1 VVPVR
6 SEADTGHTP
15 GRKAE
20 QPPAPSP
27 GGGGPRLLLW
37 FVVVAWLLAAGLL
50 SPFQAKLQNVTS
62 NDAAAFLPASAP
74 SAQVSR
80 LLAQRF
86 PDGDTLPALVVQRRA
101 GGLTAADRRALLA
114 QTARL
119 DAVPG
124 TRTPTAPFTADGRPV
139 PGLVSADG
147 SVAVTVVPVT
157 ATGGHQVRDTV
168 DAVRAALSPPSGVR
182 TYVSGPAGISADAI
196 AIFSDVD
203 FRLLAATA
211 ALVLLLLLVVYRSP
225 LLAVVPL
232 VVVGFAY
239 VLAAGIVYALAAHA
253 GLLINSQATSLML
266 ILMFGAGTDYCLLM
280 TARYQEEL
288 AADPAAWPALRR
300 AVRRVWPTIF
310 FSGLTVMASLSALFA
325 ARLGSTRVL
334 GPAGLIGTA
343 CVLLSTFTL
352 MPALLVLLGHRALL
366 RRTAASSRPAT
377 GPVRRAWERTAGA
390 VLRRPW
396 WATAATLLFFA
407 VGATGVSRAVDD
419 MSLLHAFREPT
430 SSAAGYRVLA
440 DAFPAG
446 TAAPLTVVVERA
458 DGPLRTAD
466 LTGAAALVRTV
477 PDIAS
482 AAPQPVRSTDGRAG
496 RLQVVLD
503 TDPYDATGLDR
514 VAGIRHALSSGL
526 PSGVRAVVG
535 GDPAVQLD
543 TKQAADRDLRVLV
556 PLILAIIMVVLVAL
570 LRAVVAPLYLIAT
583 VIVSFFGAFG
593 ISLYVFRDLL
603 GQHGVNPVE
612 PTFAFLFLVA
622 LGVDYNIFLM
632 ARVREDA
639 RTHDTRTAVR
649 TALLSTGSVIT
660 SAGLVLAGTFSVLM
674 ILPLVMLFQ
683 LGFTVA
689 LGVLLDTVLV
699 RVVLV
704 PAITYL
710 LGEKAWWPARRTA
723 PTTVPAPPSPLRPR
737 RSRPRP

>member
-1 VVPVR
+1 M
-6 SEADTGHTP
+6 A
-15 GRKAE
+15 
-20 QPPAPSP
+20 
-27 GGGGPRLLLW
+27 
-37 FVVVAWLLAAGLL
+37 AWLLLAGML
-50 SPFQAKLQNVTS
+50 SPFQGKLQNVTS
-62 NDAAAFLPASAP
+62 NSAAAFLPDSAP
-74 SAQVSR
+74 SAEVSR
-80 LLAQRF
+80 FLKDRF
-86 PDGDTLPALVVQRRA
+86 PDGDTRPALVVQHRP
-101 GGLTAADRRALLA
+101 GGLTAADREAVRADA
-114 QTARL
+114 ARL
-119 DAVPG
+119 AAVPG
-124 TRTPTAPFTADGRPV
+124 TQRPVAPFTPDGRPV
-139 PGLVSADG
+139 RGLVSADG

-157 ATGGHQVRDTV
+157 STGGKKVRETV
-168 DAVRAALSPPSGVR
+168 DALRDALHPPSGLTTDV
-182 TYVSGPAGISADAI
+182 TGPAGISADAI

-211 ALVLLLLLVVYRSP
+211 VLVLVLLLIVYRSP

-232 VVVGFAY
+232 VVVSFAY

-288 AADPAAWPALRR
+288 LADPSAPWPALRR
-300 AVRRVWPTIF
+300 AVRRVWPTVF

-325 ARLGSTRVL
+325 ADLGSTRVL
-334 GPAGLIGTA
+334 GPVGIIGTA
-343 CVLLSTFTL
+343 SVLLSTFTL
-352 MPALLVLLGHRALL
+352 MPALLALIGPRALL
-366 RRTAASSRPAT
+366 RRAKAAGERRETSGAV
-377 GPVRRAWERTAGA
+377 GRAWERTVRA
-390 VLRRPW
+390 VFRRPW

-407 VGATGVSRAVDD
+407 AGATGLTRSVDD

-430 SSAAGYRVLA
+430 SSAAGYRTLS

-458 DGPLRTAD
+458 DGPLAAAD
-466 LTGAAALVRTV
+466 LDGAAARVRSV
-477 PDIAS
+477 PDVAS
-482 AAPQPVRSTDGRAG
+482 VAPQPVRSEDGRAG

-503 TDPYDATGLDR
+503 TDPYDAKGLDR
-514 VAGIRHALSSGL
+514 VADVRHALSSGL

-543 TKQAADRDLRVLV
+543 TKHAADHDLRILV
-556 PLILAIIMVVLVAL
+556 PLVLAIILLVLVAL

-583 VIVSFFGAFG
+583 VVVSFFGALG
-593 ISLYVFRDLL
+593 ISMYVFRDLL
-603 GQHGVNPVE
+603 GQHGVNPVM

-660 SAGLVLAGTFSVLM
+660 SAGLVLAGTFSILM

-704 PAITYL
+704 PAVTYL
-710 LGEKAWWPARRTA
+710 LGERAWWPARRTGPAAAA
-723 PTTVPAPPSPLRPR
+723 PAGPDPAD
-737 RSRPRP
+737 

>member
-1 VVPVR
+1 MR
-6 SEADTGHTP
+6 SEAKA
-15 GRKAE
+15 GRRRSKPNRNTA
-20 QPPAPSP
+20 PPAPPSSVAR
-27 GGGGPRLLLW
+27 PRLLLW
-37 FVVVAWLLAAGLL
+37 LVVAGWLLLAGLL
-50 SPFQAKLQNVTS
+50 SPFQGKLQSVTS
-62 NDAAAFLPASAP
+62 NNAAAFLPDSAP
-74 SAQVSR
+74 SAEVSR
-80 LLAQRF
+80 FLKDRF
-86 PDGDTLPALVVQRRA
+86 PDGDTRPALVVQRRP
-101 GGLTAADRRALLA
+101 GGLTAADRGAVVA
-114 QTARL
+114 EAARL
-119 DAVPG
+119 RTVPG
-124 TRTPTAPFTADGRPV
+124 TQPPVAPFTADGRPV

-157 ATGGHQVRDTV
+157 ATGGKKVRETV
-168 DAVRAALSPPSGVR
+168 DALRDALHPPSGV
-182 TYVSGPAGISADAI
+182 TTDVTGPAGISADAI

-211 ALVLLLLLVVYRSP
+211 VLVLVLLLIVYRSP
-225 LLAVVPL
+225 LLAFIPL
-232 VVVGFAY
+232 VVVSFAY
-239 VLAAGIVYALAAHA
+239 VLAAGVVYALAAHA

-288 AADPAAWPALRR
+288 AADPSAAWPALRR
-300 AVRRVWPTIF
+300 AVRRVWPTVF

-325 ARLGSTRVL
+325 ADLGSTRVL
-334 GPAGLIGTA
+334 GPVGIIGTA
-343 CVLLSTFTL
+343 SVLLSTFTL
-352 MPALLVLLGHRALL
+352 MPALLALIGPRALL
-366 RRTAASSRPAT
+366 RRARAAGDRPRNAGAVGRT
-377 GPVRRAWERTAGA
+377 WERTARA
-390 VLRRPW
+390 VFRRPW

-407 VGATGVSRAVDD
+407 AGATGLTRSVDD

-430 SSAAGYRVLA
+430 SSADGYRTLS

-458 DGPLRTAD
+458 DGPLSGAD
-466 LTGAAALVRTV
+466 LAGTAARVRSV

-482 AAPQPVRSTDGRAG
+482 VAPQPVRSEDGRAG

-503 TDPYDATGLDR
+503 TDPYDAKGLDR
-514 VAGIRHALSSGL
+514 VADVRHALSSGL

-543 TKQAADRDLRVLV
+543 TKHAADRDLRILV
-556 PLILAIIMVVLVAL
+556 PLILAIIMLVLVVL

-583 VIVSFFGAFG
+583 VVVSFFGALG
-593 ISLYVFRDLL
+593 ISMYVFRDLL
-603 GQHGVNPVE
+603 GQHGVNPVM

-639 RTHDTRTAVR
+639 RAHDTRTAVR

-660 SAGLVLAGTFSVLM
+660 SAGLVLAGTFSILM

-704 PAITYL
+704 PAVTWL

-723 PTTVPAPPSPLRPR
+723 TTVVPDPAD
-737 RSRPRP
+737 

>member
-1 VVPVR
+1 MR
-6 SEADTGHTP
+6 SEAKA
-15 GRKAE
+15 GRRSSRPHRNTA
-20 QPPAPSP
+20 PPAPPSSRAR
-27 GGGGPRLLLW
+27 PRLLLW
-37 FVVVAWLLAAGLL
+37 LVVAGWLLLAGLL
-50 SPFQAKLQNVTS
+50 SPFQGKLQSVTS
-62 NDAAAFLPASAP
+62 NNAAAFLPGSAP
-74 SAQVSR
+74 SAEVSR
-80 LLAQRF
+80 FLKDRF
-86 PDGDTLPALVVQRRA
+86 PDGDTRPALVVQRRP
-101 GGLTAADRRALLA
+101 GGLTAADRGAVVA
-114 QTARL
+114 EAARL
-119 DAVPG
+119 RTVPG
-124 TRTPTAPFTADGRPV
+124 TQPPVAPFTADGRPV

-157 ATGGHQVRDTV
+157 ATGGKKVRETV
-168 DAVRAALSPPSGVR
+168 DALRDALHPPSGV
-182 TYVSGPAGISADAI
+182 TTDVTGPAGISADAI

-211 ALVLLLLLVVYRSP
+211 VLVLVLLLIVYRSP
-225 LLAVVPL
+225 LLAFVPL
-232 VVVGFAY
+232 VVVSFAY
-239 VLAAGIVYALAAHA
+239 VLAAGVVYALAAHA

-288 AADPAAWPALRR
+288 TADPSAPWPALRR
-300 AVRRVWPTIF
+300 AVRRVWPTVF

-325 ARLGSTRVL
+325 ADLGSTRVL
-334 GPAGLIGTA
+334 GPVGIIGTA
-343 CVLLSTFTL
+343 SVLLSTFTL
-352 MPALLVLLGHRALL
+352 MPALLALIGPRALL
-366 RRTAASSRPAT
+366 RRAARTAAERPRNA
-377 GPVRRAWERTAGA
+377 GAVGRAWERTARA
-390 VLRRPW
+390 VFRRPW

-407 VGATGVSRAVDD
+407 AGATGLTRSVDD

-430 SSAAGYRVLA
+430 SSADGYRTLS

-458 DGPLRTAD
+458 DGPLSGAD
-466 LTGAAALVRTV
+466 LAGAAARVRSV

-482 AAPQPVRSTDGRAG
+482 VAPQPVRSEDGRAG

-503 TDPYDATGLDR
+503 TDPYDAKGLDR
-514 VAGIRHALSSGL
+514 VADVRHALSSGL

-543 TKQAADRDLRVLV
+543 TKRAADRDLRILV
-556 PLILAIIMVVLVAL
+556 PLILAIIMLVLVAL
-570 LRAVVAPLYLIAT
+570 LRAVIAPLYLIAT
-583 VIVSFFGAFG
+583 VVVSFFGALG
-593 ISLYVFRDLL
+593 ISMYVFRDLL
-603 GQHGVNPVE
+603 GQHGVNPVM

-639 RTHDTRTAVR
+639 RAHDTRTAVR

-660 SAGLVLAGTFSVLM
+660 SAGLVLAGTFSILM

-704 PAITYL
+704 PAVTWL

-723 PTTVPAPPSPLRPR
+723 TTVVPDPAD
-737 RSRPRP
+737 

>member
-1 VVPVR
+1 MR
-6 SEADTGHTP
+6 SEARP
-15 GRKAE
+15 GRQRSNPNRNTA
-20 QPPAPSP
+20 PPAPPSSRAR
-27 GGGGPRLLLW
+27 PRLLLW
-37 FVVVAWLLAAGLL
+37 LVVAGWLLLAGLL
-50 SPFQAKLQNVTS
+50 SPFQGKLQNVTS
-62 NDAAAFLPASAP
+62 NNAAAFLPDSAP
-74 SAQVSR
+74 SAEVSR
-80 LLAQRF
+80 FLKDRF
-86 PDGDTLPALVVQRRA
+86 PDGDTRPALVVQRRP
-101 GGLTAADRRALLA
+101 GGLTPADREAVRADA
-114 QTARL
+114 ARL
-119 DAVPG
+119 RAVPG
-124 TRTPTAPFTADGRPV
+124 TQPPVAPFTDRGQPV
-139 PGLVSADG
+139 KGLVSADG

-157 ATGGHQVRDTV
+157 ATGGKKVRQTV
-168 DAVRAALSPPSGVR
+168 DALRDAVHPPSGV
-182 TYVSGPAGISADAI
+182 TTEFTGPAGISADAI

-203 FRLLAATA
+203 FRLLGATA
-211 ALVLLLLLVVYRSP
+211 VLVLVLLLIVYRSA
-225 LLAVVPL
+225 LLAFVPL
-232 VVVGFAY
+232 VVVSFAY

-288 AADPAAWPALRR
+288 TADPSAPWPALRR
-300 AVRRVWPTIF
+300 AVRRVWPTVF

-325 ARLGSTRVL
+325 ADLGSTRVL
-334 GPAGLIGTA
+334 GPVGIIGTA
-343 CVLLSTFTL
+343 SVLLSTFTL
-352 MPALLVLLGHRALL
+352 MPALLALIGPKALL
-366 RRTAASSRPAT
+366 RR
-377 GPVRRAWERTAGA
+377 VRARQEKAGAGAVGRAWERTARA
-390 VLRRPW
+390 VFRRPW

-407 VGATGVSRAVDD
+407 AGATGLTRSVDD

-430 SSAAGYRVLA
+430 SSAAGYRALS

-458 DGPLRTAD
+458 DGPLSGAD
-466 LTGAAALVRTV
+466 LAGAAARVRSV
-477 PDIAS
+477 PDVAS
-482 AAPQPVRSTDGRAG
+482 VAPQPVRSEDGRAG

-503 TDPYDATGLDR
+503 TDPYDAKGLDR
-514 VAGIRHALSSGL
+514 VADVRHALSSGL
-526 PSGVRAVVG
+526 PPGVRAVVG

-543 TKQAADRDLRVLV
+543 TKHAADRDLRILV
-556 PLILAIIMVVLVAL
+556 PLILAIIMLVLVAL

-583 VIVSFFGAFG
+583 VVVSFFGALG
-593 ISLYVFRDLL
+593 ISMYVFRDLL
-603 GQHGVNPVE
+603 GQHGVNPVM

-639 RTHDTRTAVR
+639 RARDTRTAVR

-660 SAGLVLAGTFSVLM
+660 SAGLVLAGTFSILM

-704 PAITYL
+704 PALTYL

-723 PTTVPAPPSPLRPR
+723 PAAAAGPDPAD
-737 RSRPRP
+737 

>member
-1 VVPVR
+1 MR
-6 SEADTGHTP
+6 SEAKA
-15 GRKAE
+15 GRQRSRSDRGTE
-20 QPPAPSP
+20 PPAPPSS
-27 GGGGPRLLLW
+27 GARPRLLLW
-37 FVVVAWLLAAGLL
+37 LVVAGWLLLAGVL
-50 SPFQAKLQNVTS
+50 SPFQGKLQSVTS
-62 NDAAAFLPASAP
+62 NNAAAFLPGSAP
-74 SAQVSR
+74 SAEVSR
-80 LLAQRF
+80 FLKDRF
-86 PDGDTLPALVVQRRA
+86 PDGDTRPALVVRHRP
-101 GGLTAADRRALLA
+101 GGLTAADRGAVVA
-114 QTARL
+114 EAARL
-119 DAVPG
+119 HAVPG
-124 TRTPTAPFTADGRPV
+124 TRTPVAPFTADGRPV

-157 ATGGHQVRDTV
+157 ATGGKKVRETV
-168 DAVRAALSPPSGVR
+168 DALRDALHPPSGV
-182 TYVSGPAGISADAI
+182 TTDVTGPAGISADAI

-211 ALVLLLLLVVYRSP
+211 VLVLVLLLIVYRSP
-225 LLAVVPL
+225 LLAFVPL
-232 VVVGFAY
+232 VVVSFAY

-288 AADPAAWPALRR
+288 AADPSAAWPALRR
-300 AVRRVWPTIF
+300 AVRRVWPTVF

-325 ARLGSTRVL
+325 ADLGSTRVL
-334 GPAGLIGTA
+334 GPVGIIGTA
-343 CVLLSTFTL
+343 SVLLSTFTL
-352 MPALLVLLGHRALL
+352 MPALLALIGPRALL
-366 RRTAASSRPAT
+366 RRAARAT
-377 GPVRRAWERTAGA
+377 GEGPRKAGAVGRTWERTARA
-390 VLRRPW
+390 VFRRPW

-407 VGATGVSRAVDD
+407 AGATGLTRSVDD

-430 SSAAGYRVLA
+430 SSADGYRTLS

-446 TAAPLTVVVERA
+446 TAAPLTVVVERT
-458 DGPLRTAD
+458 DGPLSGAD
-466 LTGAAALVRTV
+466 LAGAADRVRSV

-482 AAPQPVRSTDGRAG
+482 VAPQPVRSEDGRAG

-503 TDPYDATGLDR
+503 TDPYDAKGLDR
-514 VAGIRHALSSGL
+514 VADVRHTLSSGL
-526 PSGVRAVVG
+526 PSGVRALVG

-543 TKQAADRDLRVLV
+543 TKHAADRDLRILV
-556 PLILAIIMVVLVAL
+556 PLILAIIMLVLVAL
-570 LRAVVAPLYLIAT
+570 LRAVIAPLYLIAT
-583 VIVSFFGAFG
+583 VVVSFFGALG
-593 ISLYVFRDLL
+593 ISMYVFRDLL
-603 GQHGVNPVE
+603 GQHGVNPVM

-639 RTHDTRTAVR
+639 RAHDTRTAVR

-660 SAGLVLAGTFSVLM
+660 SAGLVLAGTFSILM

-704 PAITYL
+704 PAVTWL

-723 PTTVPAPPSPLRPR
+723 TVGPDPAD
-737 RSRPRP
+737 

>member
-1 VVPVR
+1 MR
-6 SEADTGHTP
+6 SEAKPGETP
-15 GRKAE
+15 NRNTAR
-20 QPPAPSP
+20 PAPPS
-27 GGGGPRLLLW
+27 GTRPRLLLW
-37 FVVVAWLLAAGLL
+37 LVVAGWLVLAGLL
-50 SPFQAKLQNVTS
+50 SPFQSKLPNVTS
-62 NDAAAFLPASAP
+62 NNAAAFLPDSAP
-74 SAQVSR
+74 SAEVSR
-80 LLAQRF
+80 LLADRF
-86 PDGDTLPALVVQRRA
+86 PDGDTRPALVVHRRP
-101 GGLTAADRRALLA
+101 GGLTADDRRAVLDDA
-114 QTARL
+114 ARL
-119 DAVPG
+119 RAVPG
-124 TRTPTAPFTADGRPV
+124 TRTPTAPFTPDGRPV
-139 PGLVSADG
+139 RGLVSADN

-157 ATGGHQVRDTV
+157 ATGGKKVRDTV
-168 DAVRAALSPPSGVR
+168 DALRDAVHPPSGV
-182 TYVSGPAGISADAI
+182 TTNITGPAGISADAV

-211 ALVLLLLLVVYRSP
+211 VLVLVLLLIVYRSP

-288 AADPAAWPALRR
+288 AADPDPWPALRR
-300 AVRRVWPTIF
+300 AVRRVWPTVF

-325 ARLGSTRVL
+325 TRLGSTRVL
-334 GPAGLIGTA
+334 GPAGIIGTA
-343 CVLLSTFTL
+343 SVLLSTFTL
-352 MPALLVLLGHRALL
+352 MPALLALVGHRPLL
-366 RRTAASSRPAT
+366 RRARAAEARQTA
-377 GPVRRAWERTAGA
+377 GPVRRAWERTVGA
-390 VLRRPW
+390 VFRRPW
-396 WATAATLLFFA
+396 WAVAATLLFFA
-407 VGATGVSRAVDD
+407 AGATGVSRSVDD

-430 SSAAGYRVLA
+430 SSASGYRDLA

-458 DGPLRTAD
+458 DGPLRTTD
-466 LTGAAALVRTV
+466 LTTTADRARTV

-482 AAPQPVRSTDGRAG
+482 ATPQPVRSADGRAG
-496 RLQVVLD
+496 RLQVILD
-503 TDPYDATGLDR
+503 TDPYDAKGLDR
-514 VAGIRHALSSGL
+514 VADVRHALSSGL

-543 TKQAADRDLRVLV
+543 TKHAADHDLRVLV
-556 PLILAIIMVVLVAL
+556 PLVLVIILVILVVL
-570 LRAVVAPLYLIAT
+570 LRALVAPLYLIAT
-583 VIVSFFGAFG
+583 VVVSFFGAFG
-593 ISLYVFRDLL
+593 ISLFVFRDLL
-603 GQHGVNPVE
+603 DQHGVNPVE

-639 RTHDTRTAVR
+639 RTRDTRTAVR

-660 SAGLVLAGTFSVLM
+660 SAGLVLAGTFSILM

-704 PAITYL
+704 PALTYL
-710 LGEKAWWPARRTA
+710 LGEKAWWPARRTGSAAVAAARPDPAA
-723 PTTVPAPPSPLRPR
+723 PRGS
-737 RSRPRP
+737 

>member
-1 VVPVR
+1 MVPVR
-6 SEADTGHTP
+6 SEADAGHAP
-15 GRKAE
+15 DRKAARE
-20 QPPAPSP
+20 ALPSP
-27 GGGGPRLLLW
+27 GARPRLLLW
-37 FVVVAWLLAAGLL
+37 LVVVAWLLLAGLL
-50 SPFQAKLQNVTS
+50 SPFQGRLQNVTS

-101 GGLTAADRRALLA
+101 GGLTAADRRAVLDE
-114 QTARL
+114 TARL

-124 TRTPTAPFTADGRPV
+124 TRTPTGPFTADGRPV
-139 PGLVSADG
+139 RGLVSADG
-147 SVAVTVVPVT
+147 SVAVTVVPIT
-157 ATGGHQVRDTV
+157 ATGGHKVRETV
-168 DAVRAALSPPSGVR
+168 DALRAALRPPPGVT

-203 FRLLAATA
+203 LRLLAATA
-211 ALVLLLLLVVYRSP
+211 ALVLLLLLIVYRSP

-334 GPAGLIGTA
+334 GPAGLIGMA
-343 CVLLSTFTL
+343 GVLLSTFTL

-366 RRTAASSRPAT
+366 RRRTTESSRP

-396 WATAATLLFFA
+396 WAAAATLLFFA

-430 SSAAGYRVLA
+430 SSATGYRVLA

-446 TAAPLTVVVERA
+446 TAAPLTVVVERT
-458 DGPLRTAD
+458 DGPLRTGD
-466 LTGAAALVRTV
+466 LTRVAARVRTV

-482 AAPQPVRSTDGRAG
+482 AALQPVRSTDGRAG

-503 TDPYDATGLDR
+503 TDPYDANGLDR
-514 VAGIRHALSSGL
+514 VAGIRHALSLGL

-543 TKQAADRDLRVLV
+543 TKHAADRDLRVLV

-632 ARVREDA
+632 ARVREDT

-660 SAGLVLAGTFSVLM
+660 SAGLVLAGTFSILM

-710 LGEKAWWPARRTA
+710 LGEKAWWPARRTG
-723 PTTVPAPPSPLRPR
+723 PTAAPAPPSPARSR